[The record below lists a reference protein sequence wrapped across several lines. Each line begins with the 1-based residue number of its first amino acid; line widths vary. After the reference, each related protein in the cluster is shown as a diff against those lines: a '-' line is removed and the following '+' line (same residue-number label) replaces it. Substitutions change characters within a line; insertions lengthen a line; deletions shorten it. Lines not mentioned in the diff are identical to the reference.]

1 MPRTNA
7 TDRVGTLDAVNG
19 RKLSVYM
26 RADGSLFF
34 KIDGVREDMH
44 GNTRWTSTSGAKMRG
59 KTLLL
64 AARTHPPIASERT
77 SPQAD
82 VGGTARD
89 ARAHTRMLAPEPE
102 SGRAP
107 RAH

>member
-7 TDRVGTLDAVNG
+7 DNRVGTLDTAVDG

-34 KIDGVREDMH
+34 KVDGVREDMH

-59 KTLLL
+59 KTWLL
-64 AARTHPPIASERT
+64 AARTHPPSASGPPPATE
-77 SPQAD
+77 QD
-82 VGGTARD
+82 ELELV
-89 ARAHTRMLAPEPE
+89 LI
-102 SGRAP
+102 P
-107 RAH
+107 RRG